1 MVVIMA
7 ISEGPVDNLGK
18 GTSRPIDL
26 CEPETDRDRTLP
38 LA

>member
-1 MVVIMA
+1 MA
-7 ISEGPVDNLGK
+7 ISDSPVDNLGID
-18 GTSRPIDL
+18 SSHPIDL